1 MLVYVS
7 GNKVTFYMYV
17 REYFKVTF
25 FEKFEFNVPFGKN
38 VEILVVFKSLK
49 MKEILHERK

>member
-1 MLVYVS
+1 
-7 GNKVTFYMYV
+7 MYV

-25 FEKFEFNVPFGKN
+25 FEKFEFNVPLGKN